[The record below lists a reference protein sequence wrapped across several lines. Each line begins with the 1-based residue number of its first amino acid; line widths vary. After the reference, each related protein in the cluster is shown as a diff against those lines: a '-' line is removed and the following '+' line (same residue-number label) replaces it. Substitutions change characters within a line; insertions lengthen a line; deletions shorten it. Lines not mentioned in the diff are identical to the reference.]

1 MLVIH
6 PDQCIDCGV
15 CELECPVNAII
26 PDTEPSSEQW
36 LVLNRT
42 YAEQWPRIT
51 QKGQPPADADLW
63 RDTPNKIQYLAT
75 GENKNG

>member
-26 PDTEPSSEQW
+26 PDTQPSSEKW
-36 LVLNRT
+36 LAFNRN
-42 YAEQWPRIT
+42 YAEKWPRIT
-51 QKGQPPADADLW
+51 QKGVPPRDAALW
-63 RDTPNKIQYLAT
+63 NDTPNKIQYLET
-75 GENKNG
+75 GENVNG